1 MTHQQDPIVSAQV
14 LLKPASGTM
23 PRDVDI
29 TAENVAALAPKAE
42 AAAEVAR
49 TLARAGFD
57 VGPAVGL
64 SFSISARRSVFDQF
78 FGIESAGTTRGT
90 IPLDGV
96 PAAARRHVEAITFP
110 PPPDFG
116 PTRYS

>member
-1 MTHQQDPIVSAQV
+1 MTNKQDPLISAQV

-29 TAENVAALAPKAE
+29 TAENIGSLAPAPE

-49 TLARAGFD
+49 ALAGAGFE
-57 VGPAVGL
+57 VGPVVGL
-64 SFSISARRSVFDQF
+64 SFSISARRSVFDRF
-78 FGIESAGTTRGT
+78 FGIESAGATKGT
-90 IPLDGV
+90 IPLDRV
-96 PAAARRHVEAITFP
+96 PALARRHVAAVTFP